1 MSTLTEIETAAQA
14 LSPEQ
19 KEELLVFLA
28 AQLRAQGSRIPVPR
42 KFTTEQISS
51 WVSEDEADMRRF
63 REAK

>member
-1 MSTLTEIETAAQA
+1 MSTLTEIEAAAGA

-28 AQLRAQGSRIPVPR
+28 AQLRAQGARGPDPR
-42 KFTTEQISS
+42 TFSAEQIAH